1 MIDDEVMKIL
11 AKDAKSVSDD
21 ERNCLKSFIRDSN
34 NGLSEKE
41 WADLIIQSFS
51 VFEAINLEAAYRLL
65 EDCYKEFSD
74 KFPNCFTYRK
84 VILRFVCNKHIEHS
98 EYSEAHKIMDK
109 LISVSLSEI
118 SYSATNHKMSYYSF
132 RSFSSYSLDDIK
144 KEQLSLC
151 HPREFNDP
159 LDTILV
165 YWLNHAID
173 ETKVSG
179 VEFQYLMLLKKESE
193 NIKIRCLIGSEED
206 KIKGKSKHR
215 RVEDLSFLMWSHYAH
230 SHTGFCVEYE
240 FERSLFEKDGKSSK
254 IQLVDAVSYPDT
266 ISIDAE
272 PDFKKALFQKSN
284 FWKYE
289 QEMRFVQFD
298 PDSEVDYPTVDCKN
312 MIKAVYL
319 GVNCSEE
326 NKLKMIKAIGN
337 KDIPLY
343 QMQIDDSNV
352 TRFRKIQIG

>member
-1 MIDDEVMKIL
+1 MVNEEVKKIL
-11 AKDAKSVSDD
+11 AKDTNSISEEEMD
-21 ERNCLKSFIRDSN
+21 CLKSFIRDPN
-34 NGLSEKE
+34 NDLSEQE
-41 WADLIIQSFS
+41 WSKLIIQSFS
-51 VFEAINLEAAYRLL
+51 FFETIGLEPAFKIL
-65 EDCYKEFSD
+65 EDCYKDFTV
-74 KFPNCFTYRK
+74 KFPNHFDCRK
-84 VILRFVCNKHIEHS
+84 NILRFICNERLKRS
-98 EYSEAHKIMDK
+98 GYTEAHKVMDK

-118 SYSATNHKMSYYSF
+118 SFSAANHRMSYYSF
-132 RSFSSYSLDDIK
+132 RSFSTYSLDDIK

-165 YWLNHAID
+165 YWLNHSID
-173 ETKVSG
+173 KTKVS
-179 VEFQYLMLLKKESE
+179 ESDFQYLMLLKKESE
-193 NIKIRCLIGSEED
+193 NIKIRCLIGSEKKSE
-206 KIKGKSKHR
+206 KGKIEH
-215 RVEDLSFLMWSHYAH
+215 VGIEDLSFLMWSHYAH
-230 SHTGFCVEYE
+230 SHTGFCIEYE
-240 FERSLFEKDGKSSK
+240 FDRSLFEKDGMSSK
-254 IQLVDAVSYPDT
+254 IQLVDAVTYPKIIT
-266 ISIDAE
+266 IDKE

-284 FWKYE
+284 FWEYE
-289 QEMRFVQFD
+289 HEMRFVQFD